1 MEKYSLHQRNP
12 NLEEEASLVE
22 PTLRLSAAA
31 PQALKKMVCEE
42 NIDMCICYSPIGGA
56 YFKASLAD
64 WVGGK
69 LLSSIGKETKLTLC
83 RI

>member
-42 NIDMCICYSPIGGA
+42 NRERC
-56 YFKASLAD
+56 
-64 WVGGK
+64 VH
-69 LLSSIGKETKLTLC
+69 LLFANRGCLL
-83 RI
+83 